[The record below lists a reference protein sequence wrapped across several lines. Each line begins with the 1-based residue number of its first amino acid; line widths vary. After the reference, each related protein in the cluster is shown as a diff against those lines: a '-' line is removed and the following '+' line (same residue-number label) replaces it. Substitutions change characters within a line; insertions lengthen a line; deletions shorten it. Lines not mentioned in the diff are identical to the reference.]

1 MLMSHIMPMEHTLN
15 HRPIHNWLKTI
26 KVAYAPTVTT
36 PLVDR
41 FTAGLMEHFTLL
53 GHENQAAPNNETSL
67 LLTTVP
73 FGEALNWREAL
84 LFVARKK
91 FNIATSPTIFTIVP
105 VREEELFKA
114 LHYFEEILQKD
125 PPDPED
131 YEFPGLSPS
140 AYHTLFEQGT
150 RGGPIMALARL
161 LQSQAKCIRIILLV
175 GEDEPEYAY
184 LFDLVGAHPRIE
196 ALNPSFFYSDII
208 LRIVTTLS
216 TREITR
222 HRVVEPLIEYEIWDR
237 LSTPRAMQAAA
248 VELGKRKFFTE
259 MVRIADLVHVPMVA
273 NTVSSQY
280 SEGCF
285 TTWDPEIDALV
296 TTITGSA
303 RPVEK
308 DHITENDLAVIVGVR
323 EDGEG
328 AVVRHVNGKRND
340 PPSSEA
346 VEMMEMDLSL
356 PRITLS
362 SAWAH
367 PARVPVV
374 RSKLHGHRGVVS
386 YDPAWVEF
394 TPLDPPYYTYP
405 VSCATEAQAKGIV
418 AAFSR
423 SEALRNPDD
432 PRQVVF
438 TVLPGHGVVIA
449 EKWVPGTKP
458 FETMVEFMDAG
469 YLKVDNRIP
478 QGPMQYVPG
487 KDGMLE
493 VSTL

>member
-1 MLMSHIMPMEHTLN
+1 MLMEAPLAPSLMK
-15 HRPIHNWLKTI
+15 RPIHSWLKTI
-26 KVAYAPTVTT
+26 KVAYAPAETT
-36 PLVDR
+36 PLVTR
-41 FTAGLMEHFTLL
+41 FTAGLMEHFSLL
-53 GHENQAAPNNETSL
+53 GHEVHPTPTDDTSMI
-67 LLTTVP
+67 LTTAP
-73 FGEALNWREAL
+73 FGEALNWRDAL

-91 FNIATSPTIFTIVP
+91 FHLTSSPTIFTIVP
-105 VREEELFKA
+105 VTETELNKTLA
-114 LHYFEEILQKD
+114 YFEEVLQKD

-131 YEFPGLSPS
+131 YEFPGLSPN

-150 RGGPIMALARL
+150 RGGPLMALARL
-161 LQSQAKCIRIILLV
+161 LQSQTKCIRIILLV

-196 ALNPSFFYSDII
+196 AADPNFFYTDLI

-222 HRVVEPLIEYEIWDR
+222 HRIVEPSIPYNIWNE

-328 AVVRHVNGKRND
+328 ALVRHVHGKVND

-346 VEMMEMDLSL
+346 VEMMEMDLQL

-367 PARVPVV
+367 PAQVPVI
-374 RSKLHGHRGVVS
+374 RSKLHGHRGVAA
-386 YDPAWVEF
+386 YDPTRVEF
-394 TPLDPPYYTYP
+394 VPLDPPYYTYP
-405 VSCATEAQAKGIV
+405 VSCATEAQAQGIV
-418 AAFSR
+418 AAFAR
-423 SEALRNPDD
+423 SETFRNPDD
-432 PRQVVF
+432 PRTVAF
-438 TVLPGHGVVIA
+438 TVLPGHGIVIA
-449 EKWVPGTKP
+449 EKWVAGTQP
-458 FETMVEFMDAG
+458 FQTMYEMMDAG
-469 YLKVDNRIP
+469 SLRVDNRIP
-478 QGPMQYVPG
+478 QGPLQYIAG
-487 KDGMLE
+487 KNGLLE
-493 VSTL
+493 VQDI

>member
-1 MLMSHIMPMEHTLN
+1 MLMDAPIEHTLI
-15 HRPIHNWLKTI
+15 HRPTHPWLKHI
-26 KVAYAPTVTT
+26 QVAYAPAFTN
-36 PLVDR
+36 PLIDR
-41 FTAGLMEHFTLL
+41 FAAGLMEHFALL
-53 GHENQAAPNNETSL
+53 GHQIQPVPTDETSMI
-67 LLTTVP
+67 LTTAP
-73 FGEALNWREAL
+73 FGKALNWRDAL
-84 LFVARKK
+84 LFIARKK
-91 FNIATSPTIFTIVP
+91 FNISASPTIFTLIP
-105 VREEELFKA
+105 VQEKELQKT
-114 LHYFEEILQKD
+114 LQYFEDILPKN

-131 YEFPGLSPS
+131 YEFPGLSPN

-150 RGGPIMALARL
+150 RGGPLMALARL

-175 GEDEPEYAY
+175 GDDEPQYAY

-196 ALNPSFFYSDII
+196 ALNPSFFYTDLI

-222 HRVVEPLIEYEIWDR
+222 HRVADPPIPYEVWKR
-237 LSTPRAMQAAA
+237 LSTPPAMQAAA

-285 TTWDPEIDALV
+285 TTWDPEINALV

-328 AVVRHVNGKRND
+328 AVVRHVEGKVND

-346 VEMMEMDLSL
+346 VEMMEMDLRL

-362 SAWAH
+362 SAWAY
-367 PARVPVV
+367 PARVPVI
-374 RSKLHGHRGVVS
+374 RSKLHGHRGVGA
-386 YDPAWVEF
+386 YDPARVEF
-394 TPLDPPYYTYP
+394 VPLDPPYYTYP
-405 VSCATEAQAKGIV
+405 VSCATEAQAQGIV
-418 AAFSR
+418 AAFAR
-423 SEALRNPDD
+423 SETFRNPDD
-432 PRQVVF
+432 PRQVAF
-438 TVLPGHGVVIA
+438 TVLPGHGIVIA
-449 EKWVPGTKP
+449 EKWVAGTQP
-458 FETMVEFMDAG
+458 FQTIYTMMDDGALQVE
-469 YLKVDNRIP
+469 NRIP
-478 QGPMQYVPG
+478 QGPLQYVPG
-487 KDGMLE
+487 QDGLFHVE
-493 VSTL
+493 DR

>member
-1 MLMSHIMPMEHTLN
+1 MLMLDTPIEHTLSN
-15 HRPIHNWLKTI
+15 YPIHSWLKSI
-26 KVAYAPTVTT
+26 KVAYAPAFTN
-36 PLVDR
+36 PLIDR
-41 FTAGLMEHFTLL
+41 FSTGLLEYFALL
-53 GHENQAAPNNETSL
+53 GHETQTVPTNETTM
-67 LLTTVP
+67 LLTTAS

-84 LFVARKK
+84 LFIARKK
-91 FNIATSPTIFTIVP
+91 FDISSSPTIFTIVP
-105 VREEELFKA
+105 VTEEELHKSLA
-114 LHYFEEILQKD
+114 YFEEILQKD

-131 YEFPGLSPS
+131 YEFPGLSPN
-140 AYHTLFEQGT
+140 AYHTLFEQGQ

-161 LQSQAKCIRIILLV
+161 LQSRAKCIRIILLV
-175 GEDEPEYAY
+175 GEDEPKCAY

-196 ALNPSFFYSDII
+196 ALDLSFFYTDII
-208 LRIVTTLS
+208 LRLVTTLS
-216 TREITR
+216 TREITA
-222 HRVVEPLIEYEIWDR
+222 HQVIEPPIPYDLWDR
-237 LSTPRAMQAAA
+237 LSTPRAMQHAA

-308 DHITENDLAVIVGVR
+308 DHISENDLAVIVGVR

-328 AVVRHVNGKRND
+328 AVVRHVHGKRND

-346 VEMMEMDLSL
+346 VEMMAIDLSL
-356 PRITLS
+356 PRIKLRPE
-362 SAWAH
+362 WGI

-374 RSKLHGHRGVVS
+374 RSKLHGHRGVAG
-386 YDPAWVEF
+386 YDPERVEF
-394 TPLDPPYYTYP
+394 VPLDPPYYTYP
-405 VSCATEAQAKGIV
+405 VSCATEAQAQGIV
-418 AAFSR
+418 AAFAR

-432 PRQVVF
+432 PRKLVF

-449 EKWVPGTKP
+449 EKWVAGTQP
-458 FETMVEFMDAG
+458 FQTMVEFMDAG
-469 YLKVDNRIP
+469 YLKVDNLIP
-478 QGPMQYVPG
+478 QGPLQYVPG
-487 KDGMLE
+487 HGGILQVE
-493 VSTL
+493 AL